1 MPTRSCGI
9 LAGGRN
15 RRTSR
20 PDGKLAGRRRD
31 DLKKQKMTYVIIGAG
46 ILLVLVVLVL
56 AQGSLR
62 HSGGIVLPM
71 EQTDTEG
78 TGNGN
83 GSEGLDIVQIT
94 PDTVQPA
101 INTLSRPATYSRTQT
116 VETFWSGGSGTSVS
130 MVSVSAGRTRVDT
143 QLPDGSMRHMLIV
156 GSSAAVWYDDE
167 TTWTVLTAE
176 QFNADVAQRMLTYE
190 TVRDLPVSDIAEANY
205 QDLEGVS
212 CIYVSTRTDEAG
224 YSSSYWV
231 NVSNGLLKQAERYC
245 DGELVYRFT
254 AEDTN
259 LEAPAEELFLLPDGS
274 VWEVSE

>member
-9 LAGGRN
+9 SAAEKN
-15 RRTSR
+15 RRILG
-20 PDGKLAGRRRD
+20 PDGQTAGRRQD
-31 DLKKQKMTYVIIGAG
+31 DLKKQKMTYVIIGVG
-46 ILLVLVVLVL
+46 VLLILVVLVL

-71 EQTDTEG
+71 EQADSEG
-78 TGNGN
+78 TGT
-83 GSEGLDIVQIT
+83 GSESEKLDIVQIT

-130 MVSVSAGRTRVDT
+130 VVSVSAGRTRVDT
-143 QLPDGSMRHMLIV
+143 QLSDGSMRHMLIV
-156 GSSAAVWYDDE
+156 GNSAAVWYDDE
-167 TTWTVLTAE
+167 ETWTVLMAE

-190 TVRDLPVSDIAEANY
+190 TVRDLPVSEIAEANY
-205 QDLEGVS
+205 QELEGAN
-212 CIYVSTRTDEAG
+212 CIYVATRADEDG
-224 YSSSYWV
+224 YTSSYWV

-245 DGELVYRFT
+245 DGALVYRFT

-259 LEAPAEELFLLPDGS
+259 LEAPAEEMFLLPDGS